1 MENLRVAIA
10 DDNENV
16 LRILNQVIDKEA
28 DLDVVGTASNGEDA
42 YKIIKEKNP
51 DVILLDI
58 IMPMLDGL
66 TVMERVKN
74 DEEIKNKTA
83 FIIIS
88 AVGRESVAEDA
99 FDMGATF
106 YMMKPFDN
114 QVLINHIR
122 NVKNKKRGIKEVK
135 SSNIFLQ
142 NNTVINER
150 ELETKITAVIHD
162 IGIPAHIKG
171 YQYLRD
177 SIMLAVK
184 DNDIINSITK
194 VLYPTIAKKYE
205 TTASRVE
212 RAIRHAIEVA
222 WNRGNTETL
231 NDFFGYTISNGKGK
245 PTNSEFIAL
254 IADSIRLQY
263 HIS

>member
-1 MENLRVAIA
+1 MGNLKVGIA
-10 DDNENV
+10 DDNANV
-16 LRILNQVIDKEA
+16 LRVLNQVIDSEE
-28 DLDVVGTASNGEDA
+28 DLNVVGTASNGEEA
-42 YKIIKEKNP
+42 YKMIKEKNP

-58 IMPMLDGL
+58 IMPRLDGL
-66 TVMERVKN
+66 AVMQKVKN
-74 DEEIKNKTA
+74 DDEITKETD

-106 YMMKPFDN
+106 YVMKPFDN
-114 QVLINHIR
+114 QVLLNHIR
-122 NVKNKKRGIKEVK
+122 NIKNKKMSIKEE
-135 SSNIFLQ
+135 NNHGLFLQ
-142 NNTVINER
+142 NHIAVNER
-150 ELETKITAVIHD
+150 DLESNITNVIHD

-177 SIMLAVK
+177 SILLAVR

-194 VLYPTIAKKYE
+194 ILYPTIAQKYE
-205 TTASRVE
+205 TTSSRVE

-222 WNRGNTETL
+222 WNRGNTDTL
-231 NDFFGYTISNGKGK
+231 TDLFGYTISNGKGK

-254 IADSIRLQY
+254 IADEIRLKYNIQ
-263 HIS
+263 